1 MKTIKID
8 ELKEKKYKEI
18 MDELTSELAQT
29 VENAAAEIGVR
40 EDVLMTLK
48 ELNGSIEGVL
58 LYDFLIDHFYGA
70 EWYELFGKIL
80 KEKENGASYLEILK
94 EVSAKKKLSVA
105 DVAQVYR
112 NTDSEYGF
120 QRVLEQLQNADEKAN
135 ELSEQKKKGSEKASV
150 PTADSVYEN
159 FYQEVIETEKTTEQ
173 MDQHDQLVA
182 AVIKVNNEYKDMKNK
197 LKEMERMAHI
207 QNRILAQYKENIAN
221 IQKED
226 EELKT
231 VYEKLQ
237 KENAELKKKYNSAIS
252 RLVEINNFTAGN
264 SSDKLLS

>member
-8 ELKEKKYKEI
+8 ELKEKKYKDI
-18 MDELTSELAQT
+18 VDELTLELAQT
-29 VENAAAEIGVR
+29 VENAAAEVGVR

-58 LYDFLIDHFYGA
+58 LYDFLTDHFYGA
-70 EWYELFGKIL
+70 EWYELFGKIM
-80 KEKENGASYLEILK
+80 KEKENGESYLEILK
-94 EVSAKKKLSVA
+94 EVSAKKKLAIA
-105 DVAQVYR
+105 DVAQVYQ

-120 QRVLEQLQNADEKAN
+120 QRVLEKLQKGDVP
-135 ELSEQKKKGSEKASV
+135 SEQKKKEAEKAFV
-150 PTADSVYEN
+150 PTADSIYEN
-159 FYQEVIETEKTTEQ
+159 FYQEVIETEEPTEQ

-182 AVIKVNNEYKDMKNK
+182 AVIKANNEYKDMKNK

-207 QNRILAQYKENIAN
+207 QNRILAQYKESIAN

-226 EELKT
+226 EELKA

-237 KENAELKKKYNSAIS
+237 KEHEELKKKFNAAIS
-252 RLVEINNFTAGN
+252 RLTEINNFTAGN
-264 SSDKLLS
+264 SSLLS